1 MNICLA
7 LRGLS
12 EYALFSRY
20 IKLGGKSGTG
30 RKKFDEKEL
39 GDIFDGNIVYAC
51 VKLSINVKIEQKD
64 YTQVWFTF

>member
-1 MNICLA
+1 MAQGI
-7 LRGLS
+7 G
-12 EYALFSRY
+12 
-20 IKLGGKSGTG
+20 
-30 RKKFDEKEL
+30 KKFDEKEL